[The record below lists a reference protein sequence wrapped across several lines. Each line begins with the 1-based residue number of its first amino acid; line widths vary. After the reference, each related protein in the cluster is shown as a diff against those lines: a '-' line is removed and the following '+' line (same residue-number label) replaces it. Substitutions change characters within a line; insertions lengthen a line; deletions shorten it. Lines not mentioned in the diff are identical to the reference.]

1 MNVTLLE
8 VHLDDAT
15 FSANAPFSG
24 TESSDT
30 SEHDADERADQPSS
44 SPSAVGAVVGLLAL
58 AFIALAARKLLRRD
72 RGSTRVD
79 QAPESEPV
87 TA

>member
-15 FSANAPFSG
+15 FSANAPFAG

-30 SEHDADERADQPSS
+30 ADRDDDERPDQPSG
-44 SPSAVGAVVGLLAL
+44 SPSVVGAVVGLLAL
-58 AFIALAARKLLRRD
+58 ALLALAARKLLRRD
-72 RGSTRVD
+72 RGSTGID